1 MRGVCENVVK
11 VLKILKWH
19 GQERNSFKRFC
30 GPCNK
35 GTYVVF
41 TIGNSSKLFAREN
54 EKGVHDSYISPRDY
68 GIGDERGEGGCVPFF
83 INNQKINLPAKRIL
97 IRSKG
102 CKIRVEA
109 MPPEIPASRCSY
121 LPDNNIFFLNQ
132 NLIN

>member
-1 MRGVCENVVK
+1 M
-11 VLKILKWH
+11 
-19 GQERNSFKRFC
+19 
-30 GPCNK
+30 
-35 GTYVVF
+35 
-41 TIGNSSKLFAREN
+41 
-54 EKGVHDSYISPRDY
+54 HDSYISPRDY

-121 LPDNNIFFLNQ
+121 LPDNNFFFKSKFNKLEYNMMKGHNSSYHKVQ
-132 NLIN
+132 LY